1 MFEANIE
8 RVFGVTVYITG
19 AHTDQAMLPIANEEQ
34 GPGEAA
40 MNGERCLMQ
49 LAIDET
55 TVQLLDEGEEIG
67 WRRC

>member
-1 MFEANIE
+1 
-8 RVFGVTVYITG
+8 
-19 AHTDQAMLPIANEEQ
+19 MLPIANEEQ

-55 TVQLLDEGEEIG
+55 TVQLLDEGLEIKREG
-67 WRRC
+67 DARVTTGRVGFTSGSLV